1 MNRRRLAVLGAA
13 LCLAAGSLLVAN
25 LPSDTVSGLAVPLS
39 DEPLNAEP
47 STSAPSSS
55 SPSPPAP
62 TSRLARPGD
71 CASLV
76 NGLDVPAQVAQLVVV
91 GVPGD
96 NPASTVSLVRDHQIG
111 GIFIGGNATALL
123 KDRSLAAVQAVARV
137 PVAVA
142 VDEEGGRVQRIDDL
156 DGDLPSARTL
166 AATKSPEEVRALAA
180 ERGRQLRARGVTV
193 DYAPDTDVTDAPDD
207 DVIGDRSFS
216 PDPAR
221 VKTYATA
228 FAAGLR
234 SAGVQPVLKH
244 FPGHGHGSGDS
255 HKGTVVTPPLAQL
268 RAVDLVPY
276 RGLADYGPVA
286 VMVGHLDVPD
296 LTAGVPASLSP
307 AAYGLL
313 RGEFGFTGP
322 VVTDDLGAMK
332 AITAQYPL
340 PEAVLKALQAG
351 ADQALWSSG
360 GRVDEVLD
368 RLVKAVASGELPK
381 ARVQESVTRVLRGK
395 GLC

>member
-1 MNRRRLAVLGAA
+1 MAFSIV
-13 LCLAAGSLLVAN
+13 AGCLLVAG
-25 LPSDTVSGLAVPLS
+25 LQPRVVSGLAVPLAS
-39 DEPLNAEP
+39 N
-47 STSAPSSS
+47 STRPAPA
-55 SPSPPAP
+55 PAASPPAASAP
-62 TSRLARPGD
+62 NSQLARPGD
-71 CASLV
+71 CASMAA
-76 NGLDVPAQVAQLVVV
+76 GLDVRAQVAQLVVV
-91 GVPGD
+91 GVSGD
-96 NPASTVSLVRDHQIG
+96 NPAATVSLVRDHQVG

-123 KDRSLAAVQAVARV
+123 KDRSLDAVQAVARV
-137 PVAVA
+137 PVAVS

-156 DGDLPSARTL
+156 DGDLPSARTM
-166 AATKSPEEVRALAA
+166 AETKSPDQVRALAA

-193 DYAPDTDVTDAPDD
+193 DFAPDTDVTNAPDD

-216 PDPAR
+216 PDPAK
-221 VKTYATA
+221 VKTYAKA
-228 FAAGLR
+228 FAEGLR
-234 SAGVQPVLKH
+234 DAGIQPVLKH

-255 HKGTVVTPPLAQL
+255 HKGTVVTPPLDKL

-296 LTAGVPASLSP
+296 LTGGVPASLSP
-307 AAYGLL
+307 AAYRLL
-313 RGEFGFTGP
+313 RGEFAFTGP

-351 ADQALWSSG
+351 ADEALWSSG

-368 RLVKAVASGELPK
+368 RLAKAVQSGELPK
-381 ARVQESVTRVLRGK
+381 PRVQDSVARVLRGK

>member
-1 MNRRRLAVLGAA
+1 MNRRHLAA
-13 LCLAAGSLLVAN
+13 LGVAFSIVAGCLLVVG
-25 LPSDTVSGLAVPLS
+25 LQPETVSGLAVPM
-39 DEPLNAEP
+39 
-47 STSAPSSS
+47 TSARPAPPPVASPL
-55 SPSPPAP
+55 SPSAP

-71 CASLV
+71 CSGLV
-76 NGLDVPAQVAQLVVV
+76 DGLDDRAQVAQLVVV
-91 GVPGD
+91 GVSGD
-96 NPASTVSLVRDHQIG
+96 NPAATVSLVRDHQVG
-111 GIFIGGNATALL
+111 GIFVGGNATALL
-123 KDRSLAAVQAVARV
+123 KDRSLAAVQAVAKV
-137 PVAVA
+137 PVAVS

-156 DGDLPSARTL
+156 DGDLPSARTM
-166 AATKSPEEVRALAA
+166 AATKSPDEVRALAA

-193 DYAPDTDVTDAPDD
+193 DFAPDTDVTDASDG

-221 VKTYATA
+221 VKTYAKA
-228 FAAGLR
+228 FAQGLR
-234 SAGVQPVLKH
+234 DAGVQPVLKH

-255 HKGTVVTPPLAQL
+255 HKGTVVTPPLDKL
-268 RAVDLVPY
+268 RALDLVPY
-276 RGLADYGPVA
+276 RGLADYGPVG

-296 LTAGVPASLSP
+296 LTDGVPASVSP
-307 AAYGLL
+307 AAYRLL
-313 RGEFGFTGP
+313 RGEFAFTGP

-368 RLVKAVASGELPK
+368 RLTKAVQTGELPK

>member
-1 MNRRRLAVLGAA
+1 MNRRRLAALGVA
-13 LCLAAGSLLVAN
+13 LCIVVVSSLVAG
-25 LPSDTVSGLAVPLS
+25 LQPRTVSGLAIPLAS
-39 DEPLNAEP
+39 PSRPASSAPPAEP
-47 STSAPSSS
+47 AP
-55 SPSPPAP
+55 PVP
-62 TSRLARPGD
+62 TSGAARPAD

-76 NGLDVPAQVAQLVVV
+76 NGLDVRRQVAQLVIV
-91 GVPGD
+91 GVSGD
-96 NPASTVSLVRDHQIG
+96 NPAAAVSLVRDNQVG
-111 GIFIGGNATALL
+111 GIFVGGNATALL
-123 KDRSLAAVQAVARV
+123 KDRSLAAVQAAARL
-137 PVAVA
+137 PVAVS

-156 DGDLPSARTL
+156 DGDLPSAREL
-166 AATKSPEEVRALAA
+166 AATKSPAEVRALAA
-180 ERGRQLRARGVTV
+180 QRGRQLRARGVTV
-193 DYAPDTDVTDAPDD
+193 DFAPDTDVTAAPDD

-216 PDPAR
+216 ADPAR

-234 SAGVQPVLKH
+234 DAGVQPVLKH

-276 RGLADYGPVA
+276 RNLADYGPVA

-296 LTAGVPASLSP
+296 LTGGVPASVSP
-307 AAYGLL
+307 AAYQLL
-313 RGEFGFTGP
+313 RGEFGFTGL

-340 PEAVLKALQAG
+340 PDAVLKALQAG
-351 ADQALWSSG
+351 ADEALWSSG

-368 RLVKAVASGELPK
+368 RLVKAVRSGELPK
-381 ARVQESVTRVLRGK
+381 ARLLESVTRALRAK
-395 GLC
+395 GAC